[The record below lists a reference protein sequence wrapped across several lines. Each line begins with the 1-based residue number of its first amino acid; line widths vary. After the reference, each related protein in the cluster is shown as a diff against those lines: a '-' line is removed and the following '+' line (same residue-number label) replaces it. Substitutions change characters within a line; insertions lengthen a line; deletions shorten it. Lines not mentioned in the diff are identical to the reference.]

1 MKTKN
6 SDKLKYAAAL
16 MLCALITAAST
27 LYAFAV
33 QNYTVTELDD
43 MVITLPDGMSA
54 VTRDSQSSDKY
65 FSVFGLD
72 YSTTMQTFKNG
83 DIYLQGMDDASSVTL
98 TVTMTKTPESAE
110 IGNYNKLSS
119 DEMNKVRNNF
129 LNMGEYSSCTP
140 DQGEK
145 LVWLIFDAEVSSGG
159 SKIKAFQANTVYDG
173 MSVNITF
180 KRNVGDVTATDYATF
195 AGIVSSVDF
204 LKGNLVEDILPYIII
219 GGVVIIIVLIVLII
233 VLAGKAK
240 KHRKHHR
247 NNEIIEELAQKYN
260 LHEKN
265 DGSYDIETFDSDSSD
280 SEDTGYDG
288 RDDSTDEQ
296 IIFDLDSSSAQ
307 KSESAEQKYEEDH
320 GNDEY
325 INATED
331 EIDDILNDAKAHKNY
346 LAQNKAFGE
355 QQSQEEDS
363 DEADEQYDEIAVDGE
378 TESVPESEPEQ
389 TADKGEEPEESES
402 ETTKYADMI
411 FGRDVDENDDSEND
425 EELVRQ
431 QARRTKFDNGYDF
444 FEEAPKK
451 TMGVI
456 SSEEIRDAE
465 DYDVITEV
473 EKRASSVEEEDREK
487 SGSALVFFKKAGSG
501 IKSFCMHFGYFCK
514 NMSTMIKRK
523 RAAAKRKKA
532 EQERRE
538 RAMQRAQ
545 RERQRARMQDAESD
559 NGLVRVHSRSDRN
572 RRGDSERRPRG

>member
-1 MKTKN
+1 MKAKN
-6 SDKLKYAAAL
+6 SGKLKYVAAL
-16 MLCALITAAST
+16 MLCALITAFST
-27 LYAFAV
+27 LYAFAA
-33 QNYTVTELDD
+33 QKYTVTELDD
-43 MVITLPDGMSA
+43 MVIILPDGMSA

-72 YSTTMQTFKNG
+72 YSTTMQTFENG

-110 IGNYNKLSS
+110 IGNYNKLSA

-159 SKIKAFQANTVYDG
+159 SQIKAYQANTVYDG
-173 MSVNITF
+173 MSVNITL
-180 KRNVGDVTATDYATF
+180 KRNVGNVTAADYATF

-204 LKGNLVEDILPYIII
+204 LKGNLTEDILPYVII
-219 GGVVIIIVLIVLII
+219 GGTVIIIVLIVLII

-240 KHRKHHR
+240 KRRKHHK

-265 DGSYDIETFDSDSSD
+265 DGSYDIEAFDSDA
-280 SEDTGYDG
+280 EDTEYDG
-288 RDDSTDEQ
+288 RGENGDEQ
-296 IIFDLDSSSAQ
+296 IIFDFDSDSAQ
-307 KSESAEQKYEEDH
+307 KSEPAEQQYEENY

-331 EIDDILNDAKAHKNY
+331 EIDDILNDAKAHKKY
-346 LAQNKAFGE
+346 FAQNKDFEE

-363 DEADEQYDEIAVDGE
+363 DGADEQYDEIAVDE
-378 TESVPESEPEQ
+378 EPKPEQKSESEH
-389 TADKGEEPEESES
+389 TADEDEEHEESEA

-431 QARRTKFDNGYDF
+431 QARRTKFDSGYDF
-444 FEEAPKK
+444 FEEAPQK

-473 EKRASSVEEEDREK
+473 EKRASSVEDEDREK

-501 IKSFCMHFGYFCK
+501 IKSFCVHFGYFCK
-514 NMSTMIKRK
+514 NMSIMIKRK
-523 RAAAKRKKA
+523 RAASKRKKA

-545 RERQRARMQDAESD
+545 CERQRARMQNADSD

-572 RRGDSERRPRG
+572 RRRDSERRPRR